1 LHYWINIVFDMGL
14 AVCETYLTQF
24 LDPVADILKT
34 QIRLAEWD
42 LTPWV
47 ILGESIYR
55 QIHS

>member
-1 LHYWINIVFDMGL
+1 MGL